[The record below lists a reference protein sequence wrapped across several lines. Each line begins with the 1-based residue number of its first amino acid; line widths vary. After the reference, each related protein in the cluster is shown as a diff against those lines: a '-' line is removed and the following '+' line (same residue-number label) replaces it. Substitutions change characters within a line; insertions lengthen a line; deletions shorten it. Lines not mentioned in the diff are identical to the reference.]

1 MSQQVSIEILEPRG
15 VLENPKRE
23 GLTAPRL
30 DTLSGKTIAM
40 MGINIPYFHSTSVPF
55 FQALDKKLHAR
66 YPDLKVV
73 HMDSFGT
80 PIDPPEKAY
89 DVAKICDAWIEG
101 VKDAHTQ
108 GRHDAG
114 VCMERVGKPGVS
126 VCVDVLRRAKEAAQ
140 DLYGMPR
147 VRIATV
153 PSADYNAAKDSE
165 ALMDKVVDGCID
177 DIIAKLTTP
186 LTEEE
191 KESFDVSCDQ
201 GPKTFTGSSYS
212 EAYEKF
218 QQFCMDTHIGDGL
231 AVAPPT
237 KEAVEWMLTGTTYP
251 RDKVIGVMEPKHGY
265 ATVEKIAIAAVM
277 AGAKPEWLPVII
289 TIIETLTDPGF
300 NQFHIVNEILPAI
313 FISGPIVKELG
324 INNKVGYL
332 APGTRANSSIGRA
345 VLMCMMCIGWRD
357 MTIYA
362 SPGSTGRPAAYANIF
377 VPENQDDSPW
387 ESWAEQNGFGPDESI
402 ITACEYLTEVRGP
415 GESVGYPCWDAKLGA
430 LVSMFDRTG
439 PLFSRNG
446 MLPHPK
452 GARFMLV
459 MHPTMAK
466 QLADRGFSKQDV
478 IQYIYDKTVIDYD
491 KMSEAE
497 REAFKE
503 RLALENKLGNMSMRP
518 EDVKPGLHR
527 EAFTAPENVLLM
539 VAGSG
544 SGTTQL
550 YYTTSGSSAGMS
562 EGIKTSIPWMIKPI
576 HGAALSKYGK

>member
-15 VLENPKRE
+15 VLEDSKRE

-30 DTLSGKTIAM
+30 DTLAGKTIAM
-40 MGINIPYFHSTSVPF
+40 MGINIPYFFSTSVPF
-55 FQALDKKLHAR
+55 FKALDKKLHER

-80 PIDPPEKAY
+80 PIDPPSKAY

-114 VCMERVGKPGVS
+114 VCMERAGKPGVS

-153 PSADYNAAKDSE
+153 PSTLYNAAKDSE
-165 ALMDKVVDGCID
+165 ELMAQVVDGCVD
-177 DIIAKLTTP
+177 DIIEKLTAP

-191 KESFDVSCDQ
+191 KESFDIAYDQ
-201 GPKTFTGSSYS
+201 SNKTFTGATYN

-218 QQFCMDTHIGDGL
+218 LEYCMDTHIGDGL
-231 AVAPPT
+231 ALVPPT
-237 KEAVEWMLTGTTYP
+237 KDAVEWMLTGTTYP
-251 RDKVIGVMEPKHGY
+251 RDKVIGVMEPKHGI
-265 ATVEKIAIAAVM
+265 ATVEKIAIASVM

-313 FISGPIVKELG
+313 FISGPIIKELG
-324 INNKVGYL
+324 LNNKVGYL
-332 APGTRANSSIGRA
+332 APGVRANSAIGRA
-345 VLMCMMCIGWRD
+345 VLLCMTCIGWRD

-362 SPGSTGRPAAYANIF
+362 SPGSMGRPAAYANIF
-377 VPENQDDSPW
+377 VPENQEDSPW

-402 ITACEYLTEVRGP
+402 ITACEFLTEVRGP
-415 GESVGYPCWDAKLGA
+415 GEGVGYPNWEAKFETLI
-430 LVSMFDRTG
+430 SMFGRDGEIFR
-439 PLFSRNG
+439 RNG
-446 MLPHPK
+446 MLPHAP
-452 GARFMLV
+452 GARHMLV
-459 MHPTMAK
+459 LHPTMAK
-466 QLADRGFSKQDV
+466 QLADHGFTKQGI
-478 IQYIYDKTVIDYD
+478 IQYIYDRNAIDYD
-491 KMSEAE
+491 TMTEE
-497 REAFKE
+497 QREKLKE
-503 RLALENKLGNMSMRP
+503 ELALKNKLGNFSLRP

-527 EAFTAPENVLLM
+527 EPFSQPEHLMAF

-544 SGTTQL
+544 SGTTKL
-550 YYTTSGSSAGMS
+550 YYTTAGSSAGTA
-562 EGIKTSIPWMIKPI
+562 EGIITPIPWMNKVI
-576 HGAALSKYGK
+576 HGAALTKYGK